1 MASKSKKH
9 RKQILFAVIAAA
21 VIAAGFG
28 VFHHISQ
35 KRAQQTAAQYQSE
48 EKKTTPTSEKT
59 VLKLNGQKYTVDH
72 PVKTYLFM
80 GTDNSGAENE
90 LGEKYEGSMA
100 DFLLLVTVDEQK
112 KTYGYIQLNR
122 DTICKI
128 HLLDQNGEGEATAD
142 IQLCIAHWY
151 GGSKE
156 MSAQNTE
163 RAVSDLLGGIDIDGY
178 YTLPMSEISKLND
191 LVGGVSVK
199 IEDDFSKVLP
209 ALKQGETV
217 KLTGDQ
223 AETFVRARTEIGDGS
238 NTARMRRQKEYL
250 SNLMDIIKKKSSDD
264 SQFAV
269 QLFTKLQDVSTTDM
283 TTDDI
288 YALSQAVSGA
298 RSKGILQL
306 KGKNKEGDTLND
318 GEMHAEFY
326 ASKSSIADTV
336 KALYPLTA
344 VQKEKEKTE

>member
-9 RKQILFAVIAAA
+9 RKQILFAVIAVA

-35 KRAQQTAAQYQSE
+35 KRAQQTAAQYQKE
-48 EKKTTPTSEKT
+48 EKKTTPASEKT

-112 KTYGYIQLNR
+112 KTCGYIQLNR

-191 LVGGVSVK
+191 LV
-199 IEDDFSKVLP
+199 
-209 ALKQGETV
+209 
-217 KLTGDQ
+217 
-223 AETFVRARTEIGDGS
+223 
-238 NTARMRRQKEYL
+238 
-250 SNLMDIIKKKSSDD
+250 DIIKKKSSDD